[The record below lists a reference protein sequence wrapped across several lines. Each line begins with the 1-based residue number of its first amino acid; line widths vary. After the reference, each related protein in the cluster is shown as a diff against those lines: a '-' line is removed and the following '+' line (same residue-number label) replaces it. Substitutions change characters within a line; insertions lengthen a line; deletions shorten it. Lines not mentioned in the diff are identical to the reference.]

1 MAHAA
6 VTDCVLANR
15 QLGFVCD
22 DCGFI
27 AGAVACCLS
36 SDARLS
42 NSTLIRREHMGHI
55 KIYHNPKCSNSRNAL
70 ALLREHGHEP
80 EIILYLDTPPTR
92 QELQAI
98 IQATGG
104 SARAMMRSKEVVYGE
119 LGLDNPK
126 LTEDALIDAMLAYPI
141 LMNRPI
147 VVTPKGTRL
156 CRPPELVLE
165 ILPTT

>member
-1 MAHAA
+1 M
-6 VTDCVLANR
+6 
-15 QLGFVCD
+15 
-22 DCGFI
+22 
-27 AGAVACCLS
+27 S
-36 SDARLS
+36 
-42 NSTLIRREHMGHI
+42 HI

-104 SARAMMRSKEVVYGE
+104 SARAMMRNKEVVYGE

-126 LTEDALIDAMLAYPI
+126 LTEDALIDAMLAYP
-141 LMNRPI
+141 LMINRPI
-147 VVTPKGTRL
+147 VITPKGTRL

>member
-1 MAHAA
+1 M
-6 VTDCVLANR
+6 
-15 QLGFVCD
+15 
-22 DCGFI
+22 
-27 AGAVACCLS
+27 
-36 SDARLS
+36 SD
-42 NSTLIRREHMGHI
+42 I

-70 ALLREHGHEP
+70 ELLRELGHEP
-80 EIILYLDTPPTR
+80 EIILYLDTPPSR

-104 SARAMMRSKEVVYGE
+104 SARALMRNKESVYGE
-119 LGLDNPK
+119 LGLDK
-126 LTEDALIDAMLAYPI
+126 SDLTEDALIDAILGHPI

-165 ILPTT
+165 ILPEH